1 MRQREGWRM
10 VGSDTRPDSF
20 CRLPAGSIISVC
32 SPWLDL
38 DGAVVEEVVVED
50 GVDVEDKDED
60 SGRGMHCFISK
71 KLVAVI

>member
-1 MRQREGWRM
+1 
-10 VGSDTRPDSF
+10 
-20 CRLPAGSIISVC
+20 VC